1 MKIQND
7 ALQGSNPL
15 ETGRTQSTPQTGGG
29 STLAGHKVSGHDGDS
44 VVISGLSTHL
54 SEANSLDSRQRENRV
69 AELSA
74 LYAKGQYRVNNAEL
88 SRKLV
93 AHSVGASEGGAK

>member
-29 STLAGHKVSGHDGDS
+29 TLAGHKVSGHDGDS
-44 VVISGLSTHL
+44 VEISGLSTQL
-54 SEANSLDSRQRENRV
+54 SQANSLDNRQRDNRV
-69 AELSA
+69 AELAA
-74 LYAKGQYRVNNAEL
+74 LYAKGQYRVNSAEL

-93 AHSVGASEGGAK
+93 DQSVRAGESGTK